1 MSLVAPAAENIA
13 DYAYRTGIETAGTA
27 TWRRAEI
34 PASVQWQ
41 AAHADLRDLR
51 IFDARGETLPFA
63 LSQRET
69 RHTREWHEAAA
80 RLFPLHAGEASGAS
94 QVDLARDGGL
104 RVRRGSDGAV
114 EIEITDAQTMD
125 ARQPGQAAAPRKLL
139 RGWLLD
145 AGSLDFVPER
155 LSLDWAGEEEGF
167 FRFTLAG
174 SDDLEHWR
182 DWGNGQ
188 IVRLRFDGQSITQ
201 REIRLPRRKVRYLRL
216 LWQDAGAGRAVDL
229 RGARLMGVAGVSSA
243 LAPFAWSPPLAGEPL
258 PDRPGEFIWYFPS
271 SLPLARVSIA
281 MDEVNT
287 LAPVLFSGRGDPLR
301 PAAARPRG
309 KPLVAEI
316 LRGERRVRDVFRSRP
331 REQAQRRGE
340 KNAWRPLASG
350 VVYRLSADT
359 GEQVDEELG
368 LPGIPVRQLRM
379 QVDPRGGG
387 LGAKEPVIKVALHA
401 RDLVFLARGDAP
413 YQLAAGRAEAQAADL
428 PLSTLIPM
436 GIEQAEASGRLG
448 RARIVES
455 PMTNSSTS
463 VPPASLEGAAT
474 PEDGGSDA
482 RKAMLWGILFIGAAL
497 LAGMA
502 FNLLRTAKKGDDPGK
517 T

>member
-1 MSLVAPAAENIA
+1 
-13 DYAYRTGIETAGTA
+13 
-27 TWRRAEI
+27 
-34 PASVQWQ
+34 
-41 AAHADLRDLR
+41 
-51 IFDARGETLPFA
+51 
-63 LSQRET
+63 
-69 RHTREWHEAAA
+69 
-80 RLFPLHAGEASGAS
+80 
-94 QVDLARDGGL
+94 
-104 RVRRGSDGAV
+104 
-114 EIEITDAQTMD
+114 
-125 ARQPGQAAAPRKLL
+125 
-139 RGWLLD
+139 
-145 AGSLDFVPER
+145 
-155 LSLDWAGEEEGF
+155 
-167 FRFTLAG
+167 
-174 SDDLEHWR
+174 
-182 DWGNGQ
+182 
-188 IVRLRFDGQSITQ
+188 
-201 REIRLPRRKVRYLRL
+201 LPRRKVRYLRL
-216 LWQDAGAGRAVDL
+216 LWQDAETGRAVDL
-229 RGARLMGVAGVSSA
+229 RGARLMGTAGVSPA
-243 LAPFAWSPPLAGEPL
+243 PAPFTWSPPLAGEPL

-287 LAPVLFSGRGDPLR
+287 LAPVLFSGRGDPL
-301 PAAARPRG
+301 PPSAARPRG

-331 REQAQRRGE
+331 REQAQRRAGE
-340 KNAWRPLASG
+340 KNAWRPLAGG

-359 GEQVDEELG
+359 GEQVEEELG
-368 LPGIPVRQLRM
+368 LPGIPVRQLRL

-387 LGAKEPVIKVALHA
+387 LGAKAPLIKVALRA

-448 RARIVES
+448 YARVVES
-455 PMTNSSTS
+455 PMTNSSAS
-463 VPPASLEGAAT
+463 VPPASREGAAT

-502 FNLLRTAKKGDDPGK
+502 FNLLRTAKKGDDPEK